1 MPTKVIYNIIILSVV
16 WVFIIGT
23 GVYITMFEQPEELIR
38 IEKAGK
44 VIRLKNA
51 ELASL
56 MSEHSLSSE
65 KADNALSKWRARYK
79 VIPDQLSSPEVIGYL
94 NELTRS
100 GFEVFDISNS
110 GMEDEGDYS
119 YHSFSV
125 TGRGYFSEL
134 YRIVWE
140 LENNRYF
147 YRIPE
152 LTLVH
157 MDIITEDE
165 DTGAEVMKV
174 MVSFQMQIDAIFSGA
189 DGMSAPTEDGV
200 TEAAQAL
207 PISRAKSERPPVPG
221 SVLPNERP
229 VLNPFFPLIMDKLPP
244 NTHGLINIE
253 RDQLVSIVGDRA
265 IFKVLED
272 EDYVYRSVGQGEDVY
287 LGQITEVDPT
297 EGRVKARLNKGGII
311 DAIEL
316 YLQSGE
322 QYRKALGSVRRAP
335 LLN

>member
-1 MPTKVIYNIIILSVV
+1 MPTKVIYNIVILAVV
-16 WVFIIGT
+16 WVFIIGA
-23 GVYITMFEQPEELIR
+23 GVYITMFEQPEDLDR
-38 IEKAGK
+38 VEKAGK

-51 ELASL
+51 ELTSL
-56 MSEHSLSSE
+56 TSEHSLSTE
-65 KADNALSKWRARYK
+65 KADNALNKWLARYK
-79 VIPDQLSSPEVIGYL
+79 VIPDQLSSPEVIGYF

-125 TGRGYFSEL
+125 SGRGYFSEL

-152 LTLVH
+152 LTLIH

-165 DTGAEVMKV
+165 DTGNEVMKV

-189 DGMSAPTEDGV
+189 DGMSALDKDGV
-200 TEAAQAL
+200 TEAAGAL

-221 SVLPNERP
+221 SVLPDERP
-229 VLNPFFPLIMDKLPP
+229 ARNPFFPLIMDRLPP

-253 RDQLVSIVGDRA
+253 QAQLVSIVGNRA
-265 IFKVLED
+265 FFKED
-272 EDYVYRSVGQGEDVY
+272 EAYRSVGQGEDVY

-311 DAIEL
+311 DAVEL
-316 YLQSGE
+316 YLLTGE
-322 QYRKALGSVRRAP
+322 QYREALGSVRRAP
-335 LLN
+335 SLN